1 MQKTIPKYLILEIL
15 SYFFIGLLVF
25 TFVIVMGRT
34 FQIMDMVVNKG
45 LNLIYIIKL
54 LWYMIPNF
62 LIYTIPMSLVLAII
76 LTFGRYSQDYE
87 IIALKASGISIYQL
101 LRPILLF
108 TLLAYVFTSY
118 LWIYIVPQS
127 NFDLKKLLI
136 TVVSRQVNIGL
147 DEKVFNNIGGMV
159 IYIDEIPIRS
169 DKLHGILVFDDT
181 KMERAITI
189 VAREGYVETN
199 KDSSGISI
207 RLEDG
212 DILLS
217 NKFED
222 SEQFSNFGRYSL
234 NIDIFGAEGDG
245 GNVEKRDWEK
255 TIDELYQDVTYWEG
269 ELRESKAIYDKHPTE
284 ANRKKVEHDA
294 AKIRKRKVE
303 ISERYATPFACI
315 VFFLLCVPLGI
326 QSNPK
331 GKSGS
336 MVLAILVIFAYYVL
350 MAMGKVMGKNGVIP
364 ALYSMWFPNVIL
376 GVMGIY
382 AMIKVGRESPILV
395 ITLYNKLLEFANK
408 IMSRINK

>member
-284 ANRKKVEHDA
+284 ANRKKVEHDT

>member
-1 MQKTIPKYLILEIL
+1 
-15 SYFFIGLLVF
+15 
-25 TFVIVMGRT
+25 
-34 FQIMDMVVNKG
+34 
-45 LNLIYIIKL
+45 
-54 LWYMIPNF
+54 MIPNF
-62 LIYTIPMSLVLAII
+62 LIYTVPMSLVLAII

-101 LRPILLF
+101 LRPIFLF
-108 TLLAYVFTSY
+108 TLLCYVFTSY
-118 LWIYIVPQS
+118 LWIYVVPQS
-127 NFDLKKLLI
+127 NFNLKKLLV

-147 DEKVFNNIGGMV
+147 DEKVFNNIGGMI
-159 IYIDEIPIRS
+159 IYVDKIPIRS
-169 DKLHGILVFDDT
+169 QKLHGILVFDDT

-217 NKFED
+217 SKFED

-234 NIDIFGAEGDG
+234 NIDIFGAEDG
-245 GNVEKRDWEK
+245 EEGNIKKKDWEK
-255 TIDELYQDVTYWEG
+255 TLEELYQDVAYWEG
-269 ELRESKAIYDKHPTE
+269 ELRASEARYDKHPTE
-284 ANRKKVEHDA
+284 ANRKQVEHDA

-331 GKSGS
+331 GRSGS
-336 MVLAILVIFAYYVL
+336 MVLAILIIFAYYVL
-350 MAMGKVMGKNGVIP
+350 MAMGKVTGKNNVIP
-364 ALYSMWFPNVIL
+364 PLYSMWLPNVIL

-382 AMIKVGRESPILV
+382 AMIKVGRESPIFV
-395 ITLYNKLLEFANK
+395 ITLYNRLLEYANK
-408 IMSRINK
+408 IMSRINR